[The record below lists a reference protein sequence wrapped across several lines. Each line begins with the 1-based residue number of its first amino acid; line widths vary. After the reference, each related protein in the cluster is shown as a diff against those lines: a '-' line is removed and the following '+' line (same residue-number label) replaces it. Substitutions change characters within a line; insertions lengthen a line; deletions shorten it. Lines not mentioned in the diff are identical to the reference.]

1 MSVKVGHRGRQKQ
14 SGSSEDNRET
24 RKKETL
30 FYRLR
35 KKASLTVTFIGKCRS
50 LIYHFSCVGDNK
62 TPSYWFSGT
71 NEGEAEEVNGP
82 ILFWHAALH
91 SLMLLCIFM

>member
-35 KKASLTVTFIGKCRS
+35 KG
-50 LIYHFSCVGDNK
+50 LINCDVYRKV
-62 TPSYWFSGT
+62 
-71 NEGEAEEVNGP
+71 
-82 ILFWHAALH
+82 
-91 SLMLLCIFM
+91 